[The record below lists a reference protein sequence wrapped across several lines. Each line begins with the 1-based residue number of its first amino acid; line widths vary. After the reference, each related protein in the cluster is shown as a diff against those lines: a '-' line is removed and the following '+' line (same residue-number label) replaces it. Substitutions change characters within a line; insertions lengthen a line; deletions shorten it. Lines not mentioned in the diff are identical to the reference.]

1 MVKRWMKMIAT
12 QICDNRTITIEM
24 KELQKTAEQSAVFYI
39 DTGHD
44 VI

>member
-12 QICDNRTITIEM
+12 QICDNRIIMIEM
-24 KELQKTAEQSAVFYI
+24 KELQKTAEQSAVFFI